1 MAMRSTSWW
10 KRARDFPTNP
20 PISRTFA
27 PMPSLYIKNMVCNRC
42 IYMVGQLFDQSGL
55 QPQSV
60 KLGEVRLAV
69 DPTSN
74 QLTTLEAKLKEFG
87 FELLTGQ
94 KHRII
99 EKIKTLAIEHIR
111 QDDHLKDKAPLFS
124 TILSNTLHKDYSSL
138 SKLFSESEG
147 ITIEKYVIEQK
158 IEKVK
163 EWLAYGELTLSEMAD
178 RLGYSSVAHLSA
190 QFKKTTGFTPSD
202 FRKQK
207 DHHRRSLDRVGKE
220 PK

>member
-1 MAMRSTSWW
+1 
-10 KRARDFPTNP
+10 
-20 PISRTFA
+20 
-27 PMPSLYIKNMVCNRC
+27 MPSLYIKNMVCNRC

-55 QPQSV
+55 QPRSI
-60 KLGEVRLAV
+60 KLGEVQLSADPSTQQLAI
-69 DPTSN
+69 
-74 QLTTLEAKLKEFG
+74 LETKLREFG
-87 FELLTGQ
+87 FELLTDQ

-99 EKIKTLAIEHIR
+99 EKIKTLAIEHIQ
-111 QDDHLKDKAPLFS
+111 QDDHLKDKGPLFS
-124 TILSNTLHKDYSSL
+124 TVLSDTLHKDYSSL
-138 SKLFSESEG
+138 SKLFSESEN
-147 ITIEKYVIEQK
+147 ITIEKYLIEQK

-163 EWLAYGELTLSEMAD
+163 EWLAYRELTLSEMAD

-207 DHHRRSLDRVGKE
+207 DHHRRSLDRVGKA